1 MACLTDRKGKYIMK
15 DKNVYS
21 EKIAV
26 GYESLGLSPEAQ
38 RYLETDG
45 RNLIAAA
52 MHREDWYGMPWDDLF
67 QECMI
72 AATRA
77 IIRYN
82 GAWYCTKM
90 STYITKA
97 VEMAI
102 RVERRRLAS
111 KKAATRRNEFSFE
124 ASEIIYDDSER
135 MLDNIM
141 RKSRVEWLDWAI
153 GDSETGLTDEERQV
167 LQYTRKGLSQTEIS
181 KAMGFVQ
188 SEVSKRKTRA
198 VQKLRDRLGKMIEEG
213 TVTCV

>member
-26 GYESLGLSPEAQ
+26 GYESLELSPEAQ
-38 RYLETDG
+38 RDLETDG

-67 QECMI
+67 HECMI

>member
-26 GYESLGLSPEAQ
+26 GYESLELSPEAQ

-102 RVERRRLAS
+102 RWS
-111 KKAATRRNEFSFE
+111 AA
-124 ASEIIYDDSER
+124 D
-135 MLDNIM
+135 LP
-141 RKSRVEWLDWAI
+141 V
-153 GDSETGLTDEERQV
+153 
-167 LQYTRKGLSQTEIS
+167 KGCNSPQ
-181 KAMGFVQ
+181 
-188 SEVSKRKTRA
+188 
-198 VQKLRDRLGKMIEEG
+198 
-213 TVTCV
+213 